1 MEQKPPQK
9 QKPKKTR
16 STTNPRKPT
25 QFLPRTDPRNLKG
38 STKSTNYSPKP
49 KKPTRAGIV

>member
-49 KKPTRAGIV
+49 KNPQELA